1 MNTYQFR
8 TNLLGQL
15 VLQRRVRYTTGS
27 IGWEDAKAPD
37 LADYYAEL
45 YVLRTQAKQNSTQRE
60 LFELECG

>member
-1 MNTYQFR
+1 M
-8 TNLLGQL
+8 
-15 VLQRRVRYTTGS
+15 LQRRVRYTTGS